1 MNSEG
6 SQTSSLKSRFWRD
19 ENFFKSSFC
28 AEFFAAR
35 PADQT
40 IRFSSM
46 DDIFLKMSFCTE
58 NPPLKPQAS
67 TGKSQTTGKF
77 STLFLLYFH
86 LTFSNLCYD

>member
-1 MNSEG
+1 
-6 SQTSSLKSRFWRD
+6 
-19 ENFFKSSFC
+19 
-28 AEFFAAR
+28 
-35 PADQT
+35 
-40 IRFSSM
+40 M

>member
-46 DDIFLKMSFCTE
+46 DDIFLKISFCADFCVMISIEIQRIGGTSE
-58 NPPLKPQAS
+58 
-67 TGKSQTTGKF
+67 
-77 STLFLLYFH
+77 
-86 LTFSNLCYD
+86 